1 MNGAET
7 NLEACLRVPSGPV
20 AAMPRSAP
28 ARRRWD
34 SPQTVWIRI
43 DYPEWG
49 QLLISS
55 FTLLL
60 FFSFIYWFLISYF
73 FLQPCLGIVAQD
85 SSQTKGL
92 SAQVRAQLNR
102 QSMKRICKPY
112 R

>member
-20 AAMPRSAP
+20 ATMPRSAP

-49 QLLISS
+49 QVLISS
-55 FTLLL
+55 FIHFLFYFIYSFLL
-60 FFSFIYWFLISYF
+60 FYFLAAMF
-73 FLQPCLGIVAQD
+73 GD
-85 SSQTKGL
+85 SGSRLFPDERSERTSACTTKPSKHGAHL
-92 SAQVRAQLNR
+92 
-102 QSMKRICKPY
+102 
-112 R
+112 